1 MVLLESGENLKEKQ
15 TADIRKKFGETIDF
29 FFEILEN
36 SLITLE
42 KTIEVSPIESKFPC
56 VKLPKWNLNKIRFVS
71 YVFFT
76 S

>member
-1 MVLLESGENLKEKQ
+1 MVLLESGENLKENKQ
-15 TADIRKKFGETIDF
+15 LILERSLEKPLIF

-56 VKLPKWNLNKIRFVS
+56 VKLPK
-71 YVFFT
+71 
-76 S
+76 